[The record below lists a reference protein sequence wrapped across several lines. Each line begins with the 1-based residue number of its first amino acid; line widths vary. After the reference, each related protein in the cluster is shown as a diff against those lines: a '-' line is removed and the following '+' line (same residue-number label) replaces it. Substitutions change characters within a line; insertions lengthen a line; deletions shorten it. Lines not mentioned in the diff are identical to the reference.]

1 MTTKPNLPMKESLQC
16 PATKRSYNI
25 QLFTQLAPR
34 YNFITKV
41 LSLWADIAWKDGL
54 VRALPDCEK
63 PNCLDIACGTG
74 DLTFR
79 LAKKYPK
86 GKILAIDLAELMLEM
101 AQSLNKYE
109 NIKFEL
115 KDMCNTELPDNAFDI
130 VTGGYALR
138 NAPDLESTL
147 VEIHRI
153 MKPGATAAFLD
164 FSKSPNRLLQTI
176 EHIFLKTWGG
186 FWSLVFHR
194 KAELYTY
201 IAESLKLF
209 PDRKQFRLLLEKN
222 GFTEI
227 QTKKHYLGILET
239 TICKKA

>member
-1 MTTKPNLPMKESLQC
+1 MTTKPHFSMKESLNS
-16 PATKRSYNI
+16 PETKRSYNI
-25 QLFTQLAPR
+25 ELFTQLAPK

-41 LSLWADIAWKDGL
+41 LSLWGDIVWKNNL
-54 VRALPDCEK
+54 VRALPDCEN
-63 PNCLDIACGTG
+63 PDCLDFACGTG

-79 LAKKYPK
+79 LAKKYPN
-86 GKILAIDLAELMLEM
+86 GKILAIDLTELMIEL
-101 AQSLNKYE
+101 AQSKNKYE
-109 NIKFEL
+109 NVTFEL
-115 KDMCNTELPDNAFDI
+115 KDMCDTKLPDNTFDI

-147 VEIHRI
+147 VELHRI

-164 FSKSPNRLLQTI
+164 FSKSPNRFLQTI

-186 FWSLVFHR
+186 FWGLVFHR

-201 IAESLKLF
+201 IAESLKVF
-209 PDRKQFRLLLEKN
+209 PDRKQFKLLLEKN
-222 GFTEI
+222 GFGEI
-227 QTKKHYLGILET
+227 RTKKHYFGILET